1 MGTSQLVYHLVRNSG
16 PYWRSTDQTGLE
28 LDTEESIHELKHLC
42 NVDFNFSFTGWWD
55 QVKWEM
61 KTKHFC
67 PCEFLSQNK
76 DTHPPFWW
84 RFSTKYQPGLN
95 LQTTLLSSHPPPV
108 TYHAKATALW
118 FWWPF
123 LSTKVMLTL
132 WAVQAGS
139 LCTNAGVEVPR
150 RWCTVTHPHILYST
164 FYIQSQKLFLLL
176 NVYSAVPA
184 GCAWQVT
191 DDDHFPFCTW
201 EFFAFCTLVCCIS
214 RHEL

>member
-1 MGTSQLVYHLVRNSG
+1 MPILETPKSRGVCGHISVGLSSCKKFGSLLEKYRPNRAGTWHRRVNSWVETFVQCWFQLLLHWLMR
-16 PYWRSTDQTGLE
+16 PR
-28 LDTEESIHELKHLC
+28 
-42 NVDFNFSFTGWWD
+42 
-55 QVKWEM
+55 QVKQEM

-84 RFSTKYQPGLN
+84 RFSTKYQPVLN

-164 FYIQSQKLFLLL
+164 FSHKSF
-176 NVYSAVPA
+176 S
-184 GCAWQVT
+184 
-191 DDDHFPFCTW
+191 
-201 EFFAFCTLVCCIS
+201 CC
-214 RHEL
+214 